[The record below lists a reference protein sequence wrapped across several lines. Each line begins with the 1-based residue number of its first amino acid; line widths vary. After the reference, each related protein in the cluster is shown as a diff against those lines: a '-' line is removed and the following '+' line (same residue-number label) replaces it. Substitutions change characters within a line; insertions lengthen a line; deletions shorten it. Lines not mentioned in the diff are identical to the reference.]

1 MDEKTLGPEDYL
13 KLIDVNRMLT
23 ELVDKLFVLLTRY
36 VTFEEM
42 EQAGIVKE
50 MGNSVKA
57 SRDILRGGDSNDE

>member
-42 EQAGIVKE
+42 EQAGIIKE